1 MANKILVYIAMI
13 HSSKIKIN
21 FVMYKFEAKL
31 NSSNCAQQVVC
42 LLDAVSDEFFHNL
55 LFRIVPDY
63 LPQFISF
70 WRNFNR
76 LPDTR

>member
-1 MANKILVYIAMI
+1 MQFEYVNFHEKAVHDVIKKIKLMANKILVYIAMI

-42 LLDAVSDEFFHNL
+42 LLDAVSD
-55 LFRIVPDY
+55 
-63 LPQFISF
+63 
-70 WRNFNR
+70 
-76 LPDTR
+76 